1 VQAFSDQAADHFFHC
16 CLRLVFAYLTNE
28 QAGLSLKYLVPLAAI
43 GRAYV
48 WDAGPSDFHARI
60 LHQIDYEHEYEQ
72 QEWKGPV
79 VQRLNSG

>member
-1 VQAFSDQAADHFFHC
+1 
-16 CLRLVFAYLTNE
+16 VFAYLTNE

-60 LHQIDYEHEYEQ
+60 PHQIDYEHEY
-72 QEWKGPV
+72 
-79 VQRLNSG
+79 

>member
-1 VQAFSDQAADHFFHC
+1 M
-16 CLRLVFAYLTNE
+16 FAYLTNE

-48 WDAGPSDFHARI
+48 WDAGPSDFHALAHARI
-60 LHQIDYEHEYEQ
+60 PHQIDYEHEYEQ